1 MERVADIKRRAQ
13 TFVKNGQW
21 NDAIRAYERLADSA
35 EPDPYLHIL
44 IGDVHLRRGSVPEAV
59 ERYHEAIRGYRESGL
74 LKNAVALCKKILR
87 LEHRKTE
94 VFVVLAELNALDG
107 LAGESATFY
116 LSAAEEEL
124 SGGNRSSALGHLGRA
139 VAVAPTHVEA
149 SQRLVDLHSQAGNKA
164 DAAAELLRLAEAMQL
179 AGRMDQV
186 RSLLQRAREMD
197 PTVTLPTLEAPAEP
211 AEPQSLHLN
220 MSGLFEAPPD
230 ETGEEEPGETPPG
243 RPTLDGLE
251 THSLGAPVHP
261 IAAPP
266 TKPKVVP
273 VPQPPVAETPAPQAA
288 RPAKP
293 AAPPAAPP
301 AAAPRAEPEPLEL
314 PSLHGGLPPMDAP
327 PAGAYSA
334 VSVRDDSPQSESL
347 VDLSDI
353 LKEFKQSLENQLSP
367 DDGRSHYD
375 MAMAYMEM
383 NLTGD
388 AIAELAAASRDPE
401 LRPKCCEMLGQC
413 YLRQGSPEDAQRF
426 LERGLDSPGL
436 TDAQAL
442 SMHYHLALS
451 HQQMG
456 NDAEALRLL
465 EEVVILDA
473 DFMDAGTR
481 LEDLRMRRAS

>member
-21 NDAIRAYERLADSA
+21 DNAIRAYERLAESA

-44 IGDVHLRRGSVPEAV
+44 IGDVYLRRGSVPEAV

-87 LEHRKTE
+87 LDHRKTE
-94 VFVVLAELNALDG
+94 VLVVLAELNAQDG
-107 LAGESATFY
+107 LAGEAASFY

-124 SGGNRSSALGHLGRA
+124 SSGNRGSALGHLGRA
-139 VAVAPTHVEA
+139 VAVAPTHGEA
-149 SQRLVDLHSQAGNKA
+149 SQRLVELHSQAGNKSE
-164 DAAAELLRLAEAMQL
+164 AASELLRMAEALQM
-179 AGRMDQV
+179 AGREELV
-186 RSLLQRAREMD
+186 RPLLERARELD
-197 PTVTLPTLEAPAEP
+197 PSVTLPTLEAPVAP
-211 AEPQSLHLN
+211 AEPKSLNLN
-220 MSGLFEAPPD
+220 MTGLFEAPMEVDAKPELKAAAED
-230 ETGEEEPGETPPG
+230 MGEEGAT
-243 RPTLDGLE
+243 PTLDGLE
-251 THSLGAPVHP
+251 THSLN
-261 IAAPP
+261 APP
-266 TKPKVVP
+266 SPKPAPAPPKP
-273 VPQPPVAETPAPQAA
+273 EAPVAE
-288 RPAKP
+288 RP
-293 AAPPAAPP
+293 APPATERKAPP
-301 AAAPRAEPEPLEL
+301 APATPKMEEGEPLDL
-314 PSLHGGLPPMDAP
+314 PTLHAGLPPLDAP
-327 PAGAYSA
+327 PASAYSA
-334 VSVRDDSPQSESL
+334 VSVRDDAPRSNSL

-383 NLTGD
+383 NLIGD
-388 AIAELAAASRDPE
+388 AIAELAAASRDSE

-413 YLRQGSPEDAQRF
+413 YLRQGSPVDAQRF

-451 HQQMG
+451 HQQQG
-456 NDAEALRLL
+456 DDAEALRLL
-465 EEVVILDA
+465 EEVAILDP
-473 DFMDAGTR
+473 DFLDVRTR